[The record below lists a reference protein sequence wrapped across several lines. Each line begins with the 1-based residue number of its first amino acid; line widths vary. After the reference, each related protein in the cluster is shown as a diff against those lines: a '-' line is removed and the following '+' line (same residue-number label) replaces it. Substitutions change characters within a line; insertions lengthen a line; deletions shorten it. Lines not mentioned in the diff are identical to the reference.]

1 MSVEISME
9 VTRKVKVNH
18 VVVFTLE
25 EGIEEIKRQILR
37 GEIKRL
43 NQEDQ
48 FNLVPQDSIVQ
59 LDWDMLFEEYNRKV
73 TELDEIFKEIK
84 LHEQTD

>member
-18 VVVFTLE
+18 VVVFTVE

-37 GEIKRL
+37 REIKKL

-84 LHEQTD
+84 EHEQTD